1 MGRRIIS
8 IIFATSFCLLAARPA
23 FAETIDFQTANAS
36 GGGQSGAQTSQ
47 GGSGATARQVQTVDL
62 GDVTGTVCDCG
73 EIAPAGETGET
84 PAKEGGF
91 PKYPLLAFAVLP
103 AIFPP
108 NHPPNHP
115 PSQPPETPTPEPLT
129 IITLASG
136 LTALAGL
143 RSRRRRS

>member
-8 IIFATSFCLLAARPA
+8 IIFATAFCLLAARTA
-23 FAETIDFQTANAS
+23 FAETIDFQSANAS

-47 GGSGATARQVQTVDL
+47 GGSGTTARQVQTVDL

-73 EIAPAGETGET
+73 EIVPAGPPET

-91 PKYPLLAFAVLP
+91 PKFPLLAFAVLP
-103 AIFPP
+103 GIFPP

-129 IITLASG
+129 VISFASG